1 MPSILGGPH
10 IPASSPQD
18 AASTA
23 MRGSRKAA
31 ESPHLSGMAK
41 DNFSCVQ
48 FSEVFWALPEHEAPA
63 SRSGSQFGAAF
74 PSQAGKAWPR
84 IVGLNAV
91 VSDTSSESAERAF
104 GSQEH
109 VPERDAQSDEAGGE
123 LGVAKSQLQALQ
135 DLVLS
140 LQTQLSDAHHKQSA
154 LNEQLRHTSAC
165 LKHLQQA
172 QQAWELERALQATRM
187 DAGQLTESEV
197 QDSHAAAQ
205 TQMVEA
211 ALQEALLQEGQLMAE
226 IISLQPVSAMPET
239 ESEVLQLSDKPREG
253 RTPDVLQ
260 SAADASS
267 AAGDNAS
274 PTTKELEVPQ
284 QSTKVGT
291 VASSQAAAKP
301 EQLRHARSVIAEL
314 SAKLAELECCNALLQ
329 DQLAISASD
338 LIKSGPQHTW
348 LADSFPWEAQATAE
362 SGDKS
367 PQDSTLAES
376 AVDITQD
383 AESIAPDEEILAVS
397 RLQDESLEWGH
408 SGTDLAGD
416 VATFRDAAGHTAGLQ
431 EPFTASEE
439 HAPSAAA
446 PAGPGQVEDTWPDA
460 QPNKTP
466 NLTESAGSEA
476 ARMSF
481 SRLSAAEEQNA
492 RLAATHAELERH
504 LLHAQNQLREFQ
516 GAASA
521 HMSTPDVHAA
531 QEALTQ
537 AVAGIRSTGPQKA
550 PQMLLNRASAEPLR
564 ISASSQG
571 PRGHLNGTQAL
582 SDAAD
587 MESELAASKARLART
602 AEHLAESERC
612 RDHLEQQLLDVGEA
626 RHNEHLHGLQYS
638 TGLRADVA
646 DSTAKLALLTQQL
659 AESERCRDRLQQ
671 QLLDLGE
678 ARLMADLSGDQPTRQ
693 PANTSQAVSSS
704 AEAPARR
711 DVAMLES
718 SAGEGSQS
726 AAEREPGTTLEA
738 ATSEVAALRVAM
750 TQSESIFLD
759 LEAQLRAAFEREAAS
774 QLRIAALEQELKQA
788 GIHARPASVVQPA
801 MTPVDS
807 SALVPFVYHQSLATD
822 ITMMQPQSQ
831 EARAV
836 VVYGSKNSQKAA
848 QQNRPADD
856 STQQTRLLTAQLRA
870 ALQQVSDAE
879 TVIERLHDQLFNQH
893 ALITE
898 LRLAQSA
905 SGQSSGIPDASLGA
919 AAVKAEAGSKALQ
932 LEYPASS
939 ILLNMAIV
947 EEIPTDSVLQ
957 PGTAG
962 EMQLTA
968 DESKVLQV
976 SVATASAASIVGFQ
990 TAAKPTL
997 PGSAHI
1003 SQLAVTCALI
1013 AGQTEFPEELYS
1025 LVTSRDTESVSS
1037 QGADIG
1043 RVLAW
1048 SDDAR
1053 HSQSDAVREHTA
1065 SAHSASQRMR
1075 ENPLFLQGKH
1085 QG

>member
-63 SRSGSQFGAAF
+63 SRSGSQIGAAF

-84 IVGLNAV
+84 IVGLDAV

-211 ALQEALLQEGQLMAE
+211 ALQEALLQKGQLMAE

-367 PQDSTLAES
+367 PRTPHWQSQRL
-376 AVDITQD
+376 
-383 AESIAPDEEILAVS
+383 ILHRMQS
-397 RLQDESLEWGH
+397 RLH
-408 SGTDLAGD
+408 
-416 VATFRDAAGHTAGLQ
+416 
-431 EPFTASEE
+431 
-439 HAPSAAA
+439 
-446 PAGPGQVEDTWPDA
+446 
-460 QPNKTP
+460 
-466 NLTESAGSEA
+466 
-476 ARMSF
+476 
-481 SRLSAAEEQNA
+481 
-492 RLAATHAELERH
+492 
-504 LLHAQNQLREFQ
+504 
-516 GAASA
+516 
-521 HMSTPDVHAA
+521 
-531 QEALTQ
+531 
-537 AVAGIRSTGPQKA
+537 
-550 PQMLLNRASAEPLR
+550 
-564 ISASSQG
+564 
-571 PRGHLNGTQAL
+571 
-582 SDAAD
+582 
-587 MESELAASKARLART
+587 
-602 AEHLAESERC
+602 
-612 RDHLEQQLLDVGEA
+612 
-626 RHNEHLHGLQYS
+626 
-638 TGLRADVA
+638 
-646 DSTAKLALLTQQL
+646 
-659 AESERCRDRLQQ
+659 
-671 QLLDLGE
+671 
-678 ARLMADLSGDQPTRQ
+678 
-693 PANTSQAVSSS
+693 
-704 AEAPARR
+704 
-711 DVAMLES
+711 
-718 SAGEGSQS
+718 
-726 AAEREPGTTLEA
+726 
-738 ATSEVAALRVAM
+738 
-750 TQSESIFLD
+750 
-759 LEAQLRAAFEREAAS
+759 
-774 QLRIAALEQELKQA
+774 
-788 GIHARPASVVQPA
+788 
-801 MTPVDS
+801 
-807 SALVPFVYHQSLATD
+807 
-822 ITMMQPQSQ
+822 
-831 EARAV
+831 
-836 VVYGSKNSQKAA
+836 
-848 QQNRPADD
+848 
-856 STQQTRLLTAQLRA
+856 
-870 ALQQVSDAE
+870 
-879 TVIERLHDQLFNQH
+879 
-893 ALITE
+893 
-898 LRLAQSA
+898 
-905 SGQSSGIPDASLGA
+905 
-919 AAVKAEAGSKALQ
+919 
-932 LEYPASS
+932 
-939 ILLNMAIV
+939 
-947 EEIPTDSVLQ
+947 
-957 PGTAG
+957 
-962 EMQLTA
+962 
-968 DESKVLQV
+968 
-976 SVATASAASIVGFQ
+976 
-990 TAAKPTL
+990 
-997 PGSAHI
+997 
-1003 SQLAVTCALI
+1003 
-1013 AGQTEFPEELYS
+1013 
-1025 LVTSRDTESVSS
+1025 
-1037 QGADIG
+1037 
-1043 RVLAW
+1043 
-1048 SDDAR
+1048 
-1053 HSQSDAVREHTA
+1053 
-1065 SAHSASQRMR
+1065 RMR
-1075 ENPLFLQGKH
+1075 RSWQ
-1085 QG
+1085 